1 MRGYIYVCVCVC
13 VCVRVYM
20 YVCVYICMCVRV
32 CVCVCVRDM
41 CVCVGVCSYIR
52 VRVNRRYVKIFRRY
66 AGFLVVVAY
75 RCSYSCH
82 SSALQHVCVC
92 IVDMYMFFAD
102 T

>member
-1 MRGYIYVCVCVC
+1 MYVCVCVC
-13 VCVRVYM
+13 A
-20 YVCVYICMCVRV
+20 CVYICTCVYTYVCV

-82 SSALQHVCVC
+82 SSALQCVCVC